1 MLASLHN
8 WQWLVDLLDI
18 LLLAYVIYRLM
29 LLVKGSMAA
38 RVMSGLI
45 VLLAC
50 HGLFRLTGFQ
60 TVNWLLDNLLGSIVL
75 VLVIIFQHD
84 IRRALVALS
93 RSRYGKER
101 DSEAMSALIEE
112 LVLAA
117 EGLASKKIGAL
128 MVVERGM
135 SLDTYMAVGTEID
148 AKVTSEIISSI
159 FLPYSP
165 IHDGAVIIQH
175 GKLTRAGC
183 FLPLTQNPDVNKA
196 LGTRHRAAIGLTEI
210 ADAVVIVVSEET
222 GSVSVAVGGKI
233 TRDLQSET
241 LRRVLNR
248 LLEARWLT

>member
-1 MLASLHN
+1 MVASLHN

-38 RVMSGLI
+38 RVMFGLI

-50 HGLFRLTGFQ
+50 HSLFQLTGFQ

-101 DSEAMSALIEE
+101 DSEANSALIEE
-112 LVLAA
+112 LVMAA
-117 EGLASKKIGAL
+117 EGLAGKKIGAL
-128 MVVERGM
+128 MVIERGM

-165 IHDGAVIIQH
+165 IHDGAVIIQR

-222 GSVSVAVGGKI
+222 GRISVAVGGKI
-233 TRDLQSET
+233 TRDLESET

>member
-1 MLASLHN
+1 MLDFLHN
-8 WQWLVDLLDI
+8 WRWLVDLLDI

-29 LLVKGSMAA
+29 LLLKGAMAA
-38 RVMSGLI
+38 RVVFGVI

-50 HGLFRLTGFQ
+50 HSLFLLTGFK
-60 TVNWLLDNLLGSIVL
+60 TINWLLDNLLGSIVL

-93 RSRYGKER
+93 RNRHGKER
-101 DSEAMSALIEE
+101 ESEATVETIEE
-112 LVLAA
+112 LVSAA

-128 MVVERGM
+128 IVIERGM

-165 IHDGAVIIQH
+165 IHDGAVIIQR

-183 FLPLTQNPDVNKA
+183 FLPLTQNPDVSKE

-210 ADAVVIVVSEET
+210 ADAVVIIVSEET
-222 GSVSVAVGGKI
+222 GRISVAVGGMI
-233 TRDLQSET
+233 TRDLEGAI
-241 LRRVLNR
+241 LRKMLKR
-248 LLEARWLT
+248 LLEGRWLS